1 MTNSSELLGKKI
13 LYIAPKFFGY
23 EQEIKQALINKFG
36 AYVDFYDDRP
46 SNDIWTKVFIRLK
59 LKSFVKHKVDSYY
72 EAIFHTIQKKIYDY
86 VFIVSPETLSQKE
99 LKRIKNLQPQAK
111 LILYMW
117 DSFKNKNSLHL
128 INMFD
133 RVLSF
138 DDRDVDKYN
147 LYFCPLFYSENFKN
161 IASKDV
167 MTYDLCSIATAHS
180 DRYKIITQIENQL
193 SESGFKIFSF
203 LYLPSKIMY
212 WVRKIFLKGYRYG
225 NISDFSF
232 TPMTQAE
239 VVSMM
244 SKSNVILDIN
254 HPAQHGLTM
263 RTFEAFGMHK
273 KLITTNVN
281 IKKYDFYNEANILI
295 IDREKTIID
304 SKFMNTPYVFSSK
317 DLYEKYSLNRWIK
330 YVFDCR

>member
-1 MTNSSELLGKKI
+1 MTNSELLGKQI

-23 EQEIKQALINKFG
+23 ENEIQQVLINEFG
-36 AYVDFYDDRP
+36 ASVDFYDDRP
-46 SNDIWTKVFIRLK
+46 SNDIWTKVFIRLQ
-59 LKSFVKHKVDSYY
+59 LKSLVKIKIDSYY
-72 EAIFHTIQKKIYDY
+72 KTIFHHIQEKIYDY
-86 VFIVSPETLSQKE
+86 ILIISPETLSQKE
-99 LKRIKNLQPQAK
+99 LKMIKNLQPQAK

-147 LYFCPLFYSENFKN
+147 LYFCPLFYSENYKN
-161 IASKDV
+161 VLSKDV

-180 DRYKIITQIENQL
+180 DRYKIITQIKNQL
-193 SESGFKIFSF
+193 EESSFKIFSF
-203 LYLPSKIMY
+203 LYLPSHIMY
-212 WVRKIFLKGYRYG
+212 WIRKIFLKRYQYG

-232 TPMTQAE
+232 CPMTQAE
-239 VVSMM
+239 VVSIM
-244 SKSNVILDIN
+244 SKSKAILDIN

-295 IDREKTIID
+295 IDRKKIIID

-317 DLYEKYSLNRWIK
+317 ELYEKYSLNRWIK